1 MIVQPVV
8 EPMDRFA
15 ALVFTISQSAVL
27 WLISN
32 FIERGYIWTG
42 RGRYFLVFVCQI
54 RGNCYHCYSEGP
66 WTTHCDTKQKLN
78 VIPAENSPSMDLIVQ
93 TNAFCS
99 ILNYRYLD

>member
-1 MIVQPVV
+1 MFMMTAPIVGAGQ
-8 EPMDRFA
+8 ELTS
-15 ALVFTISQSAVL
+15 ALSVFTISWSAVL

-66 WTTHCDTKQKLN
+66 WTTHGDTKQKLN
-78 VIPAENSPSMDLIVQ
+78 VIPADNSPSMDLIVQ
-93 TNAFCS
+93 TNFFVAS
-99 ILNYRYLD
+99 